1 MPWSWTHPQLHPTVW
16 LVCAVLL
23 CGYFLALDYIGPK
36 HVQPGEAVA
45 TRAQKRNAIL
55 AVAVIFVVAEWPIH
69 TLAERYLY
77 SVHMIQ
83 HLLLVMVAAPL
94 MLAATPAWMARA
106 PLPGPLMRITRRVT
120 RPLPA
125 LILFNATL
133 VFTHWP
139 TMVDASVHSEWAHFG
154 LHALLF
160 VTALIMW
167 MPVLSPLLEL
177 PRLSYPG
184 QMLYLFLQSLVPT
197 VPASFLTF
205 GDRPLYHVYETFHR
219 IAGISAL
226 TDQRTAGLLM
236 KIVGGAILWGFIIK
250 IFFKWYRIEH
260 GEGGIDVLSYRDV
273 DRTLNRLELTKR

>member
-1 MPWSWTHPQLHPTVW
+1 MPWSWSHPQWHPTVW
-16 LVCAVLL
+16 LLCAVLL
-23 CGYFLALDYIGPK
+23 CGYYLALDYIGPK
-36 HVQPGEAVA
+36 RVHPGEPVA

-55 AVAVIFVVAEWPIH
+55 AVATIFVAGEWPIH
-69 TLAERYLY
+69 TLAEPDVY

-83 HLLLVMVAAPL
+83 HLLLVLVAAPL
-94 MLAATPAWMARA
+94 MVAATPPWMARA
-106 PLPGPLMRITRRVT
+106 LFPGRLMNVARLVT

-154 LHALLF
+154 LHVLLVF
-160 VTALIMW
+160 TAIIMW
-167 MPVLSPLLEL
+167 MPVLSPILEL

-205 GDRPLYHVYETFHR
+205 GSRPLYHVYTTFPR
-219 IAGISAL
+219 MGISAL
-226 TDQRTAGLLM
+226 ADQRFAGIEM
-236 KIVGGAILWGFIIK
+236 KLIGGAILWALLVAIFI
-250 IFFKWYRIEH
+250 KWYRIENR
-260 GEGGIDVLSYRDV
+260 EGIDLLSYRDV
-273 DRTLNRLELTKR
+273 ERTMNRTELTKHG

>member
-1 MPWSWTHPQLHPTVW
+1 MPWSWTHPQWHPTVW
-16 LVCAVLL
+16 LLCAVLL
-23 CGYFLALDYIGPK
+23 CGYFLALDYVGPK
-36 HVQPGEAVA
+36 RVNPGEPVA

-55 AVAVIFVVAEWPIH
+55 AVATIFVAGEWPIH

-83 HLLLVMVAAPL
+83 HLLLVLVAAPL
-94 MLAATPAWMARA
+94 MVAATPPWMARA
-106 PLPGPLMRITRRVT
+106 LFPGRLMNVARLVT

-154 LHALLF
+154 LHVLLVF
-160 VTALIMW
+160 TAIIMW
-167 MPVLSPLLEL
+167 MPVLSPILEL

-205 GDRPLYHVYETFHR
+205 GSRPLYHVYTTFPR
-219 IAGISAL
+219 MGISAL
-226 TDQRTAGLLM
+226 ADQRFAGIEM
-236 KIVGGAILWGFIIK
+236 KLIGGAILWALLVAIFI
-250 IFFKWYRIEH
+250 KWYRIENR
-260 GEGGIDVLSYRDV
+260 EGIDLLSYRDV
-273 DRTLNRLELTKR
+273 ERTMNRTELTKHG

>member
-1 MPWSWTHPQLHPTVW
+1 MPWSWSHPQWHPTVW
-16 LVCAVLL
+16 LLCAVLL
-23 CGYFLALDYIGPK
+23 CGYYLALDYIGPRR
-36 HVQPGEAVA
+36 VQPGEPVA
-45 TRAQKRNAIL
+45 TRAQRRNAIL
-55 AVAVIFVVAEWPIH
+55 AVATIFVAGEWPIH

-83 HLLLVMVAAPL
+83 HLLLVMVVAPL
-94 MLAATPAWMARA
+94 IIAATPPWMARA
-106 PLPGPLMRITRRVT
+106 LFPGRLMNVARLVT

-154 LHALLF
+154 LHVLLVF
-160 VTALIMW
+160 TAMIMW
-167 MPVLSPLLEL
+167 MPVLSPILEL

-205 GDRPLYHVYETFHR
+205 GSRPLYHVYTTFPR
-219 IAGISAL
+219 MGISAL
-226 TDQRTAGLLM
+226 ADQRFAGIEM
-236 KIVGGAILWGFIIK
+236 KLIGGAILWALLVAIFI
-250 IFFKWYRIEH
+250 KWYRIENR
-260 GEGGIDVLSYRDV
+260 EGIDLLSYRDV
-273 DRTLNRLELTKR
+273 ERTMNRTELTKHG

>member
-16 LVCAVLL
+16 LLCAVLL

-36 HVQPGEAVA
+36 HVNPGEPVA
-45 TRAQKRNAIL
+45 TRAQKRNAVL
-55 AVAVIFVVAEWPIH
+55 AVATIFVAAEWPIH

-77 SVHMIQ
+77 SVHMMQ

-94 MLAATPAWMARA
+94 MLAATPAWMLRA
-106 PLPGPLMRITRRVT
+106 LLPGRLMRVARVLT

-125 LILFNATL
+125 LIIFNTTL

-154 LHALLF
+154 LHLLLF

-197 VPASFLTF
+197 IPASFLTF
-205 GDRPLYHVYETFHR
+205 GTRPLYHVYETFHR
-219 IAGISAL
+219 MGISAL
-226 TDQRTAGLLM
+226 TDQRVAGLEM
-236 KIVGGAILWGFIIK
+236 KLIGGAILWGFIVVM
-250 IFFKWYRIEH
+250 FFKWYRIEH
-260 GEGGIDVLSYRDV
+260 GSGIDVLGYRDV
-273 DRTLNRLELTKR
+273 ERTLNRMELTK

>member
-1 MPWSWTHPQLHPTVW
+1 MPWSWTHPQWHPTVW
-16 LVCAVLL
+16 LLCAVLL
-23 CGYFLALDYIGPK
+23 CGYFLALDYVGPK
-36 HVQPGEAVA
+36 RVNPGEPVA

-55 AVAVIFVVAEWPIH
+55 AVATIFVAGEWPIH

-83 HLLLVMVAAPL
+83 HLLLVMVVAPL
-94 MLAATPAWMARA
+94 IIAATPPWMARA
-106 PLPGPLMRITRRVT
+106 LFPGRLMNVARLVT

-154 LHALLF
+154 LHVLLVF
-160 VTALIMW
+160 TAIIMW
-167 MPVLSPLLEL
+167 MPVLSPILEL
-177 PRLSYPG
+177 PSLSYPG

-205 GDRPLYHVYETFHR
+205 GSRPLYHVYTTFPR
-219 IAGISAL
+219 MGISAL
-226 TDQRTAGLLM
+226 ADQRFAGIEM
-236 KIVGGAILWGFIIK
+236 KLIGGAILWALLVAIFI
-250 IFFKWYRIEH
+250 KWYRIENR
-260 GEGGIDVLSYRDV
+260 EGIDLLSYRDV
-273 DRTLNRLELTKR
+273 ERTMNRTELTKHG

>member
-16 LVCAVLL
+16 LLCAVLL

-36 HVQPGEAVA
+36 HVNPGEPVA

-55 AVAVIFVVAEWPIH
+55 AVALIFIAGEWPVH
-69 TLAERYLY
+69 TLAGRCLDII
-77 SVHMIQ
+77 HMLQ
-83 HLLLVMVAAPL
+83 HLMLVMVAAPL

-106 PLPGPLMRITRRVT
+106 VLPGPLMRVARFVT

-125 LILFNATL
+125 LVIFNATL

-154 LHALLF
+154 LHVLLV

-205 GDRPLYHVYETFHR
+205 GSRPLYHVYTTFPR
-219 IAGISAL
+219 MGISAL
-226 TDQRTAGLLM
+226 ADQRFAGIEM
-236 KIVGGAILWGFIIK
+236 KLIGGAILWALLVAIFI
-250 IFFKWYRIEH
+250 KWYRIENR
-260 GEGGIDVLSYRDV
+260 EGIDLLSYRDV
-273 DRTLNRLELTKR
+273 ERTMN

>member
-1 MPWSWTHPQLHPTVW
+1 MPWSWTHPVWHPTVW
-16 LVCAVLL
+16 LVCVLLL

-36 HVQPGEAVA
+36 HVRPGEPVA

-55 AVAVIFVVAEWPIH
+55 AVATIFVAGEWPIH

-94 MLAATPAWMARA
+94 MLAATPGWMARA
-106 PLPGPLMRITRRVT
+106 VLPGRLMNIARAVT

-125 LILFNATL
+125 LVVFNATL

-154 LHALLF
+154 LHVLLF

-205 GDRPLYHVYETFHR
+205 GDRPLYHVYTTFPR
-219 IAGISAL
+219 MGISAL
-226 TDQRTAGLLM
+226 ADQRFAGLEM
-236 KIVGGAILWGFIIK
+236 KLIGGAILWALIVVMFV
-250 IFFKWYRIEH
+250 KWYRIENR
-260 GEGGIDVLSYRDV
+260 EGIDVLGYRDV
-273 DRTLNRLELTKR
+273 ERTMNRMELTKHG

>member
-1 MPWSWTHPQLHPTVW
+1 MPWSWSPQWHPTVW
-16 LVCAVLL
+16 VLCAVLL

-36 HVQPGEAVA
+36 HVRPGEPVA

-55 AVAVIFVVAEWPIH
+55 AVTVIFIAAEWPIH

-77 SVHMIQ
+77 SVHMVQ

-94 MLAATPAWMARA
+94 MLAATPPWMARA
-106 PLPGPLMRITRRVT
+106 VLPGPLMRITRKVT
-120 RPLPA
+120 RPMPA
-125 LILFNATL
+125 LIIFNATL

-139 TMVDASVHSEWAHFG
+139 TMVDASVHSELAHFG
-154 LHALLF
+154 LHLLLF
-160 VTALIMW
+160 VTAMIMW

-226 TDQRTAGLLM
+226 TDQRVAGLLM
-236 KIVGGAILWGFIIK
+236 KIVGGAILWAIIIK
-250 IFFKWYRIEH
+250 VFFKWHRIED
-260 GEGGIDVLSYRDV
+260 GQGIDILGYRDV
-273 DRTLNRLELTKR
+273 DRTLNRMELTK

>member
-1 MPWSWTHPQLHPTVW
+1 MPWSWSHPQLHPTVW
-16 LVCAVLL
+16 LVCAALI

-36 HVQPGEAVA
+36 HVPEGQPVA

-55 AVAVIFVVAEWPIH
+55 SVIVILIAAEWPIH

-83 HLLLVMVAAPL
+83 HLLLTLVAPPL
-94 MLAATPAWMARA
+94 MLLATPAWMARA
-106 PLPGPLMRITRRVT
+106 VLPGPLMRAARWIT

-125 LILFNATL
+125 LVLFNATL

-139 TMVDASVHSEWAHFG
+139 TMVDASVHSEIGHFG
-154 LHALLF
+154 LHVLLY

-167 MPVLSPLLEL
+167 MPILSPVLEL

-184 QMLYLFLQSLVPT
+184 QMVYLFLQSLVPT

-205 GDRPLYHVYETFHR
+205 GDRPLYHVYTTFHR
-219 IAGISAL
+219 IGISAL

-236 KIVGGAILWGFIIK
+236 KLVGGFILWGFIIAL
-250 IFFKWYRIEH
+250 FFKWYRIEH
-260 GEGGIDVLSYRDV
+260 GEGVDILGYRDV
-273 DRTLNRLELTKR
+273 ERTMNRMELTK

>member
-1 MPWSWTHPQLHPTVW
+1 MRWSWSHPQWHPTVW
-16 LVCAVLL
+16 LLCAVLL
-23 CGYFLALDYIGPK
+23 CGYYLALDYIGPK
-36 HVQPGEAVA
+36 RVQPGEPVA

-55 AVAVIFVVAEWPIH
+55 AVLTIFVAGEWPIH

-83 HLLLVMVAAPL
+83 HLLLVLVAAPL
-94 MLAATPAWMARA
+94 MIAATPPWMARA
-106 PLPGPLMRITRRVT
+106 LFPGRLMSVARAVT

-125 LILFNATL
+125 LVIFNTTL

-154 LHALLF
+154 LHVLLVF
-160 VTALIMW
+160 TAMIMW
-167 MPVLSPLLEL
+167 MPVLSPILEL

-205 GDRPLYHVYETFHR
+205 GDRPLYHVYTTFPR
-219 IAGISAL
+219 MGISAL
-226 TDQRTAGLLM
+226 ADQRFAGIEM
-236 KIVGGAILWGFIIK
+236 KLIGGAILWALLVVIFI
-250 IFFKWYRIEH
+250 KWYRIEDR
-260 GEGGIDVLSYRDV
+260 EGIDLLGYRDV
-273 DRTLNRLELTKR
+273 ERTMNRMELTKRG

>member
-1 MPWSWTHPQLHPTVW
+1 MPWSWTHPQWHPTVW
-16 LVCAVLL
+16 LLCAVLL
-23 CGYFLALDYIGPK
+23 CGYFLALDYVGPK
-36 HVQPGEAVA
+36 RVNPGEPVA

-55 AVAVIFVVAEWPIH
+55 AVATIFVAGEWPIH

-83 HLLLVMVAAPL
+83 HLLLVMVVAPL
-94 MLAATPAWMARA
+94 IIAATPPWMARA
-106 PLPGPLMRITRRVT
+106 LFPGRLMNVARLVT

-154 LHALLF
+154 LHVLLVF
-160 VTALIMW
+160 TAMIMW
-167 MPVLSPLLEL
+167 MPVLSPILEL

-205 GDRPLYHVYETFHR
+205 GSRPLYHVYTTFPR
-219 IAGISAL
+219 MGISAL
-226 TDQRTAGLLM
+226 ADQRFAGIEM
-236 KIVGGAILWGFIIK
+236 KLIGGAILWALLVAIFI
-250 IFFKWYRIEH
+250 KWYRIENR
-260 GEGGIDVLSYRDV
+260 EGIDLLSYRDV
-273 DRTLNRLELTKR
+273 ERTMNRTELTKHG

>member
-1 MPWSWTHPQLHPTVW
+1 MSWTHPQLHPTVW
-16 LVCAVLL
+16 LLCAVLI
-23 CGYFLALDYIGPK
+23 CGYFLALDYLGPK
-36 HVQPGEAVA
+36 RVNPGEPVA
-45 TRAQKRNAIL
+45 TRAQKRNAFL
-55 AVAVIFVVAEWPIH
+55 AVAVIFIAAEWPIH

-83 HLLLVMVAAPL
+83 HLLLTLVAPPL

-106 PLPGPLMRITRRVT
+106 LLPGRLMSIARRVT

-125 LILFNATL
+125 LIIFNATL

-139 TMVDASVHSEWAHFG
+139 TMVDASVHSEAAHFG
-154 LHALLF
+154 LHVLLY

-184 QMLYLFLQSLVPT
+184 QMVYLFLQSLVPT

-205 GDRPLYHVYETFHR
+205 GDRPLYHVYTTFQR
-219 IAGISAL
+219 IGISAL
-226 TDQRTAGLLM
+226 TDQRLAGLLM
-236 KIVGGAILWGFIIK
+236 KLVGGFILWGFIIVM
-250 IFFKWYRIEH
+250 FAKWYRIEH
-260 GEGGIDVLSYRDV
+260 GEGVDILGYRDV
-273 DRTLNRLELTKR
+273 ERTMNRVELTK

>member
-1 MPWSWTHPQLHPTVW
+1 MRWSWSHPQWHPTVW
-16 LVCAVLL
+16 LLCAVLL
-23 CGYFLALDYIGPK
+23 CGYYLALDYIGPK
-36 HVQPGEAVA
+36 RVQPGEPVA

-55 AVAVIFVVAEWPIH
+55 AVLTIFVAGEWPIH

-83 HLLLVMVAAPL
+83 HLLLVLVAAPL
-94 MLAATPAWMARA
+94 MIAATPPWMARA
-106 PLPGPLMRITRRVT
+106 LFPGRLMSVARAVT

-125 LILFNATL
+125 LVIFNTTL

-154 LHALLF
+154 LHVLLVF
-160 VTALIMW
+160 TAMIMW
-167 MPVLSPLLEL
+167 MPVLSPILEL

-205 GDRPLYHVYETFHR
+205 GDRPLYHVYTTFPR
-219 IAGISAL
+219 MGISAL
-226 TDQRTAGLLM
+226 ADQRFAGIEM
-236 KIVGGAILWGFIIK
+236 KLIGGAILWALLVVIFI
-250 IFFKWYRIEH
+250 KWYRI
-260 GEGGIDVLSYRDV
+260 
-273 DRTLNRLELTKR
+273 

>member
-1 MPWSWTHPQLHPTVW
+1 
-16 LVCAVLL
+16 
-23 CGYFLALDYIGPK
+23 
-36 HVQPGEAVA
+36 VQPGEPVA

-55 AVAVIFVVAEWPIH
+55 AVATIFVAGEWPVH

-77 SVHMIQ
+77 SVHMMQ

-106 PLPGPLMRITRRVT
+106 VLPGRLMRVARAVT

-125 LILFNATL
+125 LVIFNATL

-154 LHALLF
+154 LHVFLF

-219 IAGISAL
+219 MGISAL
-226 TDQRTAGLLM
+226 TDQRVAGLEM
-236 KIVGGAILWGFIIK
+236 KLIGGAILWAFIVVM
-250 IFFKWYRIEH
+250 FFKWYRIER
-260 GEGGIDVLSYRDV
+260 GDSGIDILGYRDV
-273 DRTLNRLELTKR
+273 ERTLNRMELTK

>member
-1 MPWSWTHPQLHPTVW
+1 MPWSWTHPQWHPTVW
-16 LVCAVLL
+16 LLCAVLL
-23 CGYFLALDYIGPK
+23 CGYFLALDYVGPK
-36 HVQPGEAVA
+36 RVNPGEPVA

-55 AVAVIFVVAEWPIH
+55 AVATIFVAGEWPIH

-83 HLLLVMVAAPL
+83 HLLLVMVVAPL
-94 MLAATPAWMARA
+94 IIAATPPWMARA
-106 PLPGPLMRITRRVT
+106 LFPGRLMNVARLVT

-154 LHALLF
+154 LHVLLVF
-160 VTALIMW
+160 TAIIMW
-167 MPVLSPLLEL
+167 MPVLSPILEL

-205 GDRPLYHVYETFHR
+205 GSRPLYHVYTTFPR
-219 IAGISAL
+219 MGISAL
-226 TDQRTAGLLM
+226 ADQRFAGIEM
-236 KIVGGAILWGFIIK
+236 KLIGGAILWALLVAIFI
-250 IFFKWYRIEH
+250 KWYRIENR
-260 GEGGIDVLSYRDV
+260 EGIDLLSYRDV
-273 DRTLNRLELTKR
+273 ERTMNRTELTKHG

>member
-1 MPWSWTHPQLHPTVW
+1 MPWSWTHPQWHPTVW
-16 LVCAVLL
+16 LLCAVLL
-23 CGYFLALDYIGPK
+23 CGYFLALDYVGPK
-36 HVQPGEAVA
+36 RVNPGEPVA

-55 AVAVIFVVAEWPIH
+55 AVATIFVAGEWPIH

-83 HLLLVMVAAPL
+83 HLLLVMVVAPL
-94 MLAATPAWMARA
+94 MIAATPPWMARA
-106 PLPGPLMRITRRVT
+106 LFPGRLMNVARLVT

-125 LILFNATL
+125 LIIFNATL

-154 LHALLF
+154 LHVLLVF
-160 VTALIMW
+160 TAMIMW
-167 MPVLSPLLEL
+167 MPVLSPILEL

-205 GDRPLYHVYETFHR
+205 GSRPLYHVYTTFPR
-219 IAGISAL
+219 MGISAL
-226 TDQRTAGLLM
+226 ADQRFAGIEM
-236 KIVGGAILWGFIIK
+236 KLIGGAILWALLVAIFI
-250 IFFKWYRIEH
+250 KWYRIENR
-260 GEGGIDVLSYRDV
+260 EGIDLLSYRDV
-273 DRTLNRLELTKR
+273 ERTMNRTELTKHG

>member
-1 MPWSWTHPQLHPTVW
+1 MPWSWSHPQWHPTVW
-16 LVCAVLL
+16 LLCAVLL
-23 CGYFLALDYIGPK
+23 CGYYLALDYIGPK
-36 HVQPGEAVA
+36 RVQPGEPVA

-55 AVAVIFVVAEWPIH
+55 AVATIFVAGEWPIH

-83 HLLLVMVAAPL
+83 HLLLVLVAAPL
-94 MLAATPAWMARA
+94 MVAATPPWMARA
-106 PLPGPLMRITRRVT
+106 LFPGRLMNVARLVT

-154 LHALLF
+154 LHVLLVF
-160 VTALIMW
+160 TAIIMW
-167 MPVLSPLLEL
+167 MPVLSPILEL

-205 GDRPLYHVYETFHR
+205 GSRPLYHVYTTFPR
-219 IAGISAL
+219 MGISAL
-226 TDQRTAGLLM
+226 ADQRFAGIEM
-236 KIVGGAILWGFIIK
+236 KLIGGAILWALLVAIFI
-250 IFFKWYRIEH
+250 KWYRIENR
-260 GEGGIDVLSYRDV
+260 EGIDLLSYRDV
-273 DRTLNRLELTKR
+273 ERTMNRTELTKHG

>member
-1 MPWSWTHPQLHPTVW
+1 MPWSWTHPQWHPTVW
-16 LVCAVLL
+16 LLCAVLL
-23 CGYFLALDYIGPK
+23 CGYFLALDYVGPK
-36 HVQPGEAVA
+36 RVNPGEPVA

-55 AVAVIFVVAEWPIH
+55 AVATIFVAGEWPIH

-83 HLLLVMVAAPL
+83 HLLLVLVAAPL
-94 MLAATPAWMARA
+94 MVAATPPWMARA
-106 PLPGPLMRITRRVT
+106 LFPGRLMNVARLVT

-154 LHALLF
+154 LHVLLVF
-160 VTALIMW
+160 TAMIMW
-167 MPVLSPLLEL
+167 MPVLSPILEL

-205 GDRPLYHVYETFHR
+205 GSRPLYHVYTTFPR
-219 IAGISAL
+219 MGISAL
-226 TDQRTAGLLM
+226 ADQRFAGIEM
-236 KIVGGAILWGFIIK
+236 KLIGGAILWALLVAIFI
-250 IFFKWYRIEH
+250 KWYRIENR
-260 GEGGIDVLSYRDV
+260 EGIDLLSYRDV
-273 DRTLNRLELTKR
+273 ERTMNRTELTKHG

>member
-1 MPWSWTHPQLHPTVW
+1 MRPWSWSHPQWHPTVW
-16 LVCAVLL
+16 LLCAVLL
-23 CGYFLALDYIGPK
+23 CGYYLALDYIGPK
-36 HVQPGEAVA
+36 RVQPGEPVA
-45 TRAQKRNAIL
+45 TRAQRRNAIL
-55 AVAVIFVVAEWPIH
+55 AVATIFVAGEWPIH

-83 HLLLVMVAAPL
+83 HLLLVLVAAPL
-94 MLAATPAWMARA
+94 MIAATPPWMARA
-106 PLPGPLMRITRRVT
+106 LFPGRLMNIARRVT

-154 LHALLF
+154 LHVLLVF
-160 VTALIMW
+160 TAMIMW
-167 MPVLSPLLEL
+167 MPVLSPILEL

-205 GDRPLYHVYETFHR
+205 GSRPLYHVYTTFPR
-219 IAGISAL
+219 MGISAL
-226 TDQRTAGLLM
+226 ADQRFAGIEM
-236 KIVGGAILWGFIIK
+236 KLIGGAILWALLVAIFI
-250 IFFKWYRIEH
+250 KWYRIENR
-260 GEGGIDVLSYRDV
+260 EGIDLLSYRDV
-273 DRTLNRLELTKR
+273 ERTMNRTELTKHG